1 MPTHADTVRT
11 MPARRPRKPGP
22 KKGAANAGR
31 PERPGQVVLQ
41 LRASAAA
48 VAAFDAACEDVYR
61 ACRSDVLRWLL
72 EDLASG
78 HVALPVLP
86 TTTLD
91 DEMRLTLR
99 LPEHV
104 AAHARE
110 VAAAAQV
117 DVSAVVRGAMALGCA
132 GTFVPHHLA
141 QLVARRVSER

>member
-1 MPTHADTVRT
+1 MPTRK
-11 MPARRPRKPGP
+11 PKPGP

-31 PERPGQVVLQ
+31 PERPGQAVLQ
-41 LRASAAA
+41 LRASSSA
-48 VAAFDAACEDVYR
+48 VAAFDAACEDVYH

-72 EDLASG
+72 EDLAAG
-78 HVALPVLP
+78 HAQLPVLP
-86 TTTLD
+86 AGALA

-104 AAHARE
+104 AAHARD

-132 GTFVPHHLA
+132 GGFVPQHLV
-141 QLVARRVSER
+141 QLAARRSEGRQ